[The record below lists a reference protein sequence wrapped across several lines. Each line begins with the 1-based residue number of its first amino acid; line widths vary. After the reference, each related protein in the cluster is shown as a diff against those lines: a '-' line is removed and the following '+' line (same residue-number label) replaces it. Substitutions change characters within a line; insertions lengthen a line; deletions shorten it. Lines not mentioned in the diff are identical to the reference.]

1 LEEIL
6 SIFMLMGQVVLQMFA
21 SPFFLLIY
29 LLLFVLIAWQYK
41 RIQNITTTLLE
52 VKLNSYISSALLS
65 AFLGLLG
72 GIIGSCLLVLVGVDL
87 SQIAI
92 MQLWLVAL
100 FLMLINP
107 RFMCFAYA
115 GGILSLLNIITGY
128 PGISIPHLMGLIAVL
143 HMVESVLILFNGHIN
158 PIPVYVKKH
167 NYVRGGFNLQK
178 FWPIPLIAL
187 VSMGFGEVQAGMGM
201 PDWWPLLNGY
211 SDWESGKIFTL
222 MPVLAVLGYGE
233 ITTTDT
239 PGNRVKKSAF
249 RLFIFSVGL
258 LVLTIMSAHYP
269 QLVIFP
275 AIFSPLGHEL
285 TIWLGMRD
293 EDNKK
298 PVFIAP
304 AWGVKVLAT
313 IPGSSA
319 RKSGL
324 RPGDIILTVNGK
336 RITTRSD
343 LLELLNY
350 KYTPKQLE
358 VRRGERISTITLNQ
372 SISKNAGIIPVPDFS
387 GNRYLIINNDGIFN
401 VARKLWQRIK
411 NR

>member
-1 LEEIL
+1 
-6 SIFMLMGQVVLQMFA
+6 MGQVVLQMFA